1 MKQAIETATKKLH
14 GSPDFGLLFP
24 CLGRGPSFYGG
35 RDRDLE
41 ILTETH
47 PGMPFI
53 GFYGNGEIGPLK
65 DGNHT
70 YQYSASLGLFKLKD
84 T

>member
-1 MKQAIETATKKLH
+1 MRRPEFRFLI
-14 GSPDFGLLFP
+14 GVGVGLLFP

-35 RDRDLE
+35 RDRDLD
-41 ILTETH
+41 ILRESH

-65 DGNHT
+65 DGNHI
-70 YQYSASLGLFKLKD
+70 YQYSASLGLFKIKNG
-84 T
+84 